1 MSLQIIQH
9 PASVHYINKLRDK
22 RTSHQSFRRYCDL
35 ATTFLAIEA
44 TRDLQCRA
52 VDIDTPLEQMAGQ
65 VIDESLV
72 VVAIL
77 RAGAGMIDSIVHL
90 LPEVSVG
97 YIGLE
102 RDETTAEARR
112 YYCKFPEIKGKRV
125 LVVDP
130 MLATGGSAE
139 QALEAVY
146 EAGAQRADFL
156 CIVAAPEGV
165 ARLESRFPGLRIF
178 AAALD
183 RELDENK
190 YIRPGLGDFGDR
202 LYGTF

>member
-1 MSLQIIQH
+1 
-9 PASVHYINKLRDK
+9 V
-22 RTSHQSFRRYCDL
+22 
-35 ATTFLAIEA
+35 TTFLAVAA
-44 TRDLQCRA
+44 TRDLRMRQTG
-52 VDIDTPLEQMAGQ
+52 IETPLEPTQAS
-65 VIDESLV
+65 VSDEPIV

-77 RAGAGMIDSIVHL
+77 RAGAGMIDCIVRL

-102 RDETTAEARR
+102 RNEETAEARR
-112 YYCKFPEIKGKRV
+112 YYCKFPPIKGQHV

-146 EAGAQRADFL
+146 EAGALKVGFL

-165 ARLESRFPGLRIF
+165 QRLESRFPDVRIF
-178 AAALD
+178 AGALD
-183 RELDENK
+183 RELDTNK

-202 LYGTF
+202 LYGT

>member
-1 MSLQIIQH
+1 MALQIIQH
-9 PASVHYINKLRDK
+9 PAAVHYINQLRNTA
-22 RTSHQSFRRYCDL
+22 TSHQSFRRYCDL
-35 ATTFLAIEA
+35 VTTFLAIEA
-44 TRDLQCRA
+44 TRDLRSHA
-52 VDIDTPLEQMAGQ
+52 VDIETPLETMKGEL
-65 VIDESLV
+65 IDEGLV

-77 RAGAGMIDSIVHL
+77 RAGAGMIDSIVRL

-102 RDETTAEARR
+102 RNETTAEARR
-112 YYCKFPEIKGKRV
+112 YYCKFPQMEGKRV

-139 QALEAVY
+139 QAIEAVY
-146 EAGAQRADFL
+146 AAGAGRVEFL

-165 ARLESRFPGLRIF
+165 ARLEQRFPGLNIF
-178 AAALD
+178 AGSLD
-183 RELDENK
+183 RELDANR

-202 LYGTF
+202 LYGTL

>member
-1 MSLQIIQH
+1 MSLQVIQH
-9 PASVHYINKLRDK
+9 PAAIHYINQLRK
-22 RTSHQSFRRYCDL
+22 KKTTHQEFRKYCDL
-35 ATTFLAIEA
+35 VTNFVAIEA
-44 TRDLQCRA
+44 TRDLKMAGQT
-52 VDIDTPLEQMAGQ
+52 ITTPLESMDAEF
-65 VIDESLV
+65 VEESVV

-77 RAGAGMIDSIVHL
+77 RAGAGMIDSVVRL

-102 RDETTAEARR
+102 RDEETAEARR
-112 YYCKFPEIKGKRV
+112 YYCKFPPMEGSRV

-139 QALEAVY
+139 QTIEAVY
-146 EAGAQRADFL
+146 DAGANKVDFL

-165 ARLESRFPGLRIF
+165 ARLESRFPDLRIF
-178 AAALD
+178 AGALD

-202 LYGTF
+202 LYGT

>member
-1 MSLQIIQH
+1 MPLHVIDH
-9 PASVHYINKLRDK
+9 PIAIHCINHLRRK
-22 RTSHQSFRRYCDL
+22 ETTHQEFRRYCDQV
-35 ATTFLAIEA
+35 TTFLAIAA
-44 TRDLQCRA
+44 TGDLNTKGSP
-52 VDIDTPLEQMAGQ
+52 ISTPLETVEADF
-65 VIDESLV
+65 VDEAVV

-77 RAGAGMIDSIVHL
+77 RAGAGMIDCIVRL

-97 YIGLE
+97 YIGME
-102 RDETTAEARR
+102 RNEETAEARR
-112 YYCKFPEIKGKRV
+112 YYCKFPPLKGTRV

-139 QALEAVY
+139 QAIEAVY
-146 EAGAQRADFL
+146 AAGAKTVDFL

-165 ARLESRFPGLRIF
+165 DRLESRFPGLRIF
-178 AAALD
+178 AGALD

-202 LYGTF
+202 LYGT

>member
-1 MSLQIIQH
+1 MPLEIIQH
-9 PASVHYINKLRDK
+9 PVAVHYVNQLR
-22 RTSHQSFRRYCDL
+22 RRETTHQAFRRYCDQV
-35 ATTFLAIEA
+35 TTFLAIAA
-44 TRDLQCRA
+44 TREMPTEDQE
-52 VDIDTPLEQMAGQ
+52 IETPLESMSAS
-65 VIDESLV
+65 VVREPVV

-77 RAGAGMIDSIVHL
+77 RAGAGMIDAVVRL

-112 YYCKFPEIKGKRV
+112 YYCKFPPMEGSRV

-130 MLATGGSAE
+130 MLATGGSSE
-139 QALEAVY
+139 QAIEAVY
-146 EAGAQRADFL
+146 EAGPASVDFL

-165 ARLESRFPGLRIF
+165 RRLENRFPDLRIF
-178 AAALD
+178 AGALD
-183 RELDENK
+183 RELDSNK

-202 LYGTF
+202 LYGT

>member
-1 MSLQIIQH
+1 MSLQILQH
-9 PASVHYINKLRDK
+9 PAATHYINQLRRK
-22 RTSHQSFRRYCDL
+22 ETSHQSFRKYCEL
-35 ATTFLAIEA
+35 VTTFLAVEA
-44 TRDLQCRA
+44 TRDLQTSGEN
-52 VDIDTPLEQMAGQ
+52 IETPLEQMNGMFVSQ
-65 VIDESLV
+65 SIV

-77 RAGAGMIDSIVHL
+77 RAGAGMIDSVVRLI
-90 LPEVSVG
+90 PEVAVG

-102 RDETTAEARR
+102 RDEKTAEARR
-112 YYCKFPEIKGKRV
+112 YYCKFPPMQGKRV

-139 QALEAVY
+139 QTIAAVY
-146 EAGAQRADFL
+146 EAGAGRVDFL

-165 ARLESRFPGLRIF
+165 ARLESKFPDLRIF
-178 AAALD
+178 AGVLD

-202 LYGTF
+202 LYGT

>member
-1 MSLQIIQH
+1 MSLEIIQH
-9 PASVHYINKLRDK
+9 PVAIHCINKLWQHD
-22 RTSHQSFRRYCDL
+22 TPPQSFRRYCDQV
-35 ATTFLAIEA
+35 TTFLAISA
-44 TRDLQCRA
+44 TRDLELDQ
-52 VDIDTPLEQMAGQ
+52 DSIETPLEKIEGG
-65 VIDESLV
+65 VLHEPIV

-77 RAGAGMIDSIVHL
+77 RAGAGMIDCVVRL

-102 RDETTAEARR
+102 RNEETAEAHR
-112 YYCKFPEIKGKRV
+112 YYCKFPPIKNRRV

-130 MLATGGSAE
+130 MLATGGSSE
-139 QALEAVY
+139 QAIEAVY
-146 EAGAQRADFL
+146 EAQPKSVDFL

-165 ARLESRFPGLRIF
+165 QRLETRFPDLNIF
-178 AAALD
+178 TGALD

-202 LYGTF
+202 LYGT

>member
-9 PASVHYINKLRDK
+9 PAAVHYINQLRK
-22 RTSHQSFRRYCDL
+22 KETTPQAFRRYCDL
-35 ATTFLAIEA
+35 VTTFLAVEA
-44 TRDLQCRA
+44 TKDLKTDGRA
-52 VDIDTPLEQMAGQ
+52 LETPLETMEAEF
-65 VIDESLV
+65 VKEPVV

-77 RAGAGMIDSIVHL
+77 RAGAGMIESVVRL

-102 RDETTAEARR
+102 RDEETAEARR
-112 YYCKFPEIKGKRV
+112 YYCKFPPLEGSRV

-139 QALEAVY
+139 QTIEAVY
-146 EAGAQRADFL
+146 EAGARRVDFL

-165 ARLESRFPGLRIF
+165 ERLETRFNDLRII
-178 AAALD
+178 AGSLD
-183 RELDENK
+183 RELDTNK

-202 LYGTF
+202 LYGT